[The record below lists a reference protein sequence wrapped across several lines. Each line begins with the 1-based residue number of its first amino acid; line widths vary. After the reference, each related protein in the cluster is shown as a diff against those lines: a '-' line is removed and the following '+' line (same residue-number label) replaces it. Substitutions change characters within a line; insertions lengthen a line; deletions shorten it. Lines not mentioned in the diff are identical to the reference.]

1 MRLQK
6 QLSKKTKDKVYSKY
20 VVVIPEKS
28 VNESGLKAGDEL
40 DISSGQGSIILRK
53 KRD

>member
-1 MRLQK
+1 MKLQK
-6 QLSKKTKDKVYSKY
+6 QLSKKTKDKIYSKY
-20 VVVIPEKS
+20 VVVIPKKN
-28 VNESGLKAGDEL
+28 VNESGLREGDEL